1 MGKEVSLFSGYGH
14 KENRTTNYCLLILKL
29 LYEENPKYLSEVT
42 SRLIGEDIGSRIGVE
57 FLQQTR
63 KGDSVPDGIVIQK
76 PLVVY
81 IETKLHGEFNMDQL
95 SRHSKALQKEKGAQ
109 KVLVALGKFISEE
122 QKNQFDVFEEKIK
135 STPEN
140 ELIFAAI
147 SFEEFLEALAVD
159 GLSKNTTDAIKDF
172 QLYLDQQNLLPTWKY
187 RLDVVNCAKL
197 PDDILNGEV
206 YMCPAQGGAY
216 SHKRSMY
223 FGLYRNKK
231 VEKIA
236 IIEAVV
242 DVEDRATGEMRWK
255 NVEGKDDA
263 LIQKAIEKVISLR
276 DEYPTRVF
284 LLGDLFDTEFKKN
297 TRGGL
302 MGSKVYFDLSSLH
315 PEGGK
320 DLALK
325 LSGEEWSNF
334 N

>member
-95 SRHSKALQKEKGAQ
+95 SRHSEALQQEKGAQ

-147 SFEEFLEALAVD
+147 SFEEFVEALAVD

-223 FGLYRNKK
+223 FGFYRNKK

-236 IIEAVV
+236 IIEAVI

-255 NVEGKDDA
+255 NVEGKDEA
-263 LIQKAIEKVISLR
+263 FIQKAIEKVISLR

-284 LLGDLFDTEFKKN
+284 LLGDLFDTEFRKN

-302 MGSKVYFDLSSLH
+302 MGSKVYFDVSSLH
-315 PEGGK
+315 PQGGK